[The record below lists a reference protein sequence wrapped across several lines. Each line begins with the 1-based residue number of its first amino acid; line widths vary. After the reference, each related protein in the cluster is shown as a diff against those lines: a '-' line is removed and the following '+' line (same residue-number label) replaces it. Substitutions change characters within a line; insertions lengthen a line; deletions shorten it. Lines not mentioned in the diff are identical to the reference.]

1 MMVGVIVVVVMVAGV
16 IVVVVGVMVMGG
28 NVKGL
33 THTNCLDEIVF

>member
-1 MMVGVIVVVVMVAGV
+1 MMVGVIVVVVM
-16 IVVVVGVMVMGG
+16 VVGVMVMGG